1 VSDYV
6 RRATEITMKALESLS
21 PEEREARIKA
31 FEKATNPP
39 DVKAIKARHFATLNS
54 EQRLL
59 RPVCGPC
66 GTQWPCDA
74 AALLSEVERLRDA
87 FTALEK
93 AAFDS
98 LKANADESR
107 ALLRGA
113 AKEIERLSGVMYAV
127 AAAQRGD
134 HDGNEHEDIG
144 RIPVEIKETHD
155 RLRYLI
161 DRETEQSAI
170 IAKLA
175 AALDDMLPAHNGLCG
190 PWPATPTPE
199 SCECSVK
206 AKKARAALALLP
218 KPEPHPCAVKR

>member
-1 VSDYV
+1 MSDDCPICK
-6 RRATEITMKALESLS
+6 RSL
-21 PEEREARIKA
+21 PNHCTCPFAAVEAAQKR
-31 FEKATNPP
+31 TNPL
-39 DVKAIKARHFATLNS
+39 DVEGIKARHR
-54 EQRLL
+54 EQGEYADYRY
-59 RPVCGPC
+59 CTTC
-66 GTQWPCDA
+66 QKMWPCDA
-74 AALLSEVERLRDA
+74 AALLSEIERLRDA